1 MSNDLLNSFFKCG
14 TQRLMAS
21 EPFFLTNS
29 MSVHVWTWTH
39 ACKGPVAH
47 NNRDKESQED
57 LKREKGSNQLSFK
70 MAG

>member
-1 MSNDLLNSFFKCG
+1 MH
-14 TQRLMAS
+14 
-21 EPFFLTNS
+21 TN
-29 MSVHVWTWTH
+29 
-39 ACKGPVAH
+39 GPVAH